1 MTTQSK
7 KWLLEALLHFMG
19 KKKYSEITIKE
30 FTKQAGLDRKTCCHH
45 FKIKDEILH
54 IPIFYRVL
62 RLQGLLRSRDVH

>member
-45 FKIKDEILH
+45 FKIKDEI
-54 IPIFYRVL
+54 
-62 RLQGLLRSRDVH
+62 